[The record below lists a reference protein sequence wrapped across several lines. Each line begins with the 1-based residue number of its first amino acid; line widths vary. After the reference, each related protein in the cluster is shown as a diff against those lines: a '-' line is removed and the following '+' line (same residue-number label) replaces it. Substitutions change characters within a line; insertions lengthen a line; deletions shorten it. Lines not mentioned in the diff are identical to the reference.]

1 MLRRRHRLQALAAAA
16 LLAGCDPGPGGALPQ
31 AEAAPAGRHTGRAA
45 PRAGPVVLGVVRDAA
60 GAPVPGADVLVG
72 SRRVPDPEEVD
83 ACEIPLTAL
92 ARTVSGRDERFRLE
106 VPRDSASAPPNCVL
120 VFAELPGDT
129 LRSDG
134 PAARSEP
141 GSYAVAGDTTRVEL
155 ALVPVPGEPEAD
167 RSMRTPD
174 DAGAELARTR
184 VPGFAGVYFEGC
196 TLVVNLTDPARQHA
210 AARAYAE
217 SEVTG
222 RPDSGRL
229 GCAGGGRAVRFR
241 QVEYDYAQLVRWYG
255 RAQALTAL
263 PGWSASDV
271 DETDNRLVFEF
282 SDPRSIRRAERTL
295 ATLRVPRGAVMLRAS
310 DRAPTARDTARF
322 GPAEPRLGRRLARR
336 FFVPRPAWSADGR
349 EIFFVAPGGMGDTE
363 IGVRAVDVRSGRLRE
378 LGSVRG
384 TNSGRHHLQPSAD
397 GRTLYFAATGASG
410 SRDEVYRIPTAG
422 GPAKR
427 VAGGL
432 AWPLFAV
439 SPDGRRAA
447 LVHAPG
453 AAPPHGGR
461 LAVAELPGGA
471 PRHVAGPADGF
482 GEPLEFSPDGRTLLY
497 TLDPGG
503 HPARAGVW
511 TVALPGGT
519 PRRAW
524 ALPPVQDRMAALGGV
539 RWANGSARL
548 LIVERGGGAGRL
560 DLTVLDAARGTRTR
574 FGRVA
579 AGRLPTA
586 AAWSGDGQRA
596 ALWVPVAVGPQ
607 SCSPAGVCISRDVVH
622 WKLFVVETG
631 GGEPRVAAEV
641 AADEGATWL
650 AFSPDGRQLGYS
662 LQGRLHV
669 QPLEPPARP

>member
-1 MLRRRHRLQALAAAA
+1 
-16 LLAGCDPGPGGALPQ
+16 
-31 AEAAPAGRHTGRAA
+31 
-45 PRAGPVVLGVVRDAA
+45 
-60 GAPVPGADVLVG
+60 
-72 SRRVPDPEEVD
+72 PDPEEVD
-83 ACEIPLTAL
+83 ACEIPLAAL
-92 ARTVSGRDERFRLE
+92 ARTVSGRDGRFRLE

-141 GSYAVAGDTTRVEL
+141 GSYAVAEDTVRVEL
-155 ALVPVPGEPEAD
+155 ALVPGEPEAD

-196 TLVVNLTDPARQHA
+196 TLVVNLTDPAGQQA

-241 QVEYDYAQLVRWYG
+241 EVEYDYAQLVRWYE
-255 RAQALTAL
+255 RAQVLTAL
-263 PGWSASDV
+263 PGWSASDI

-295 ATLRVPRGAVMLRAS
+295 ATLRVPRGAVVLRAP
-310 DRAPTARDTARF
+310 DRAPAARDTARF

-349 EIFFVAPGGMGDTE
+349 EIFFVTPRGMGDTE
-363 IGVRAVDVRSGRLRE
+363 NGVRAVDVRSGRLRE
-378 LGSVRG
+378 LGSARG

-397 GRTLYFAATGASG
+397 GRTLYFAVSGASR
-410 SRDEVYRIPTAG
+410 SREEVFRIPTAG
-422 GPAKR
+422 GSAER
-427 VAGGL
+427 VARDL

-453 AAPPHGGR
+453 AAPSHGGR
-461 LAVAELPGGA
+461 LAVVELPGGA

-503 HPARAGVW
+503 DPARAGVW

-519 PRRAW
+519 PRRVW
-524 ALPPVQDRMAALGGV
+524 ALPPVQHRTAALAGV

-548 LIVERGGGAGRL
+548 LLVERGGAGRL
-560 DLTVLDAARGTRTR
+560 DLTVLDAGRGTRTR

-579 AGRLPTA
+579 AGGDRLPSA
-586 AAWSGDGQRA
+586 AAWSGDGERA
-596 ALWVPVAVGPQ
+596 ALWVPVAVGPR
-607 SCSPAGVCISRDVVH
+607 SCSPD
-622 WKLFVVETG
+622 
-631 GGEPRVAAEV
+631 
-641 AADEGATWL
+641 GA
-650 AFSPDGRQLGYS
+650 
-662 LQGRLHV
+662 
-669 QPLEPPARP
+669 